1 MPKIEM
7 KNFFKNNEQIF
18 RNKFHLYFLSFC
30 SFIFMGVKKE
40 VKMKEK
46 KQKKKDF
53 YHLPLYS
60 SSLLL
65 SLVYANITIK
75 AQHE

>member
-1 MPKIEM
+1 
-7 KNFFKNNEQIF
+7 
-18 RNKFHLYFLSFC
+18 
-30 SFIFMGVKKE
+30 MGVKKE

-46 KQKKKDF
+46 EEDKKIKDF

-65 SLVYANITIK
+65 SRVYANITIK
-75 AQHE
+75 AQHEGK